1 MSEVT
6 TELAA
11 NIAKLVDL
19 SKQLKE
25 ARSDIKVLSQAEKQL
40 KEFVKTN
47 MMTQGIDTIN
57 LRKGGAVVIRTSNRK
72 SGMTKDTVRNGLDA
86 FFGGNEAQVE
96 GAMNAIQDTLQT
108 KETVSIAITGIKK
121 TGDK

>member
-72 SGMTKDTVRNGLDA
+72 SGMTKDTVRNGLDT
-86 FFGGNEAQVE
+86 FLVE
-96 GAMNAIQDTLQT
+96 MKPKLRVQ
-108 KETVSIAITGIKK
+108 
-121 TGDK
+121 